1 MDIHVSKGVSLW
13 FVVAGCEMFGFPHVE
28 GDVTQPKDV
37 RHVGGQVLLLSLT
50 GVRNHRTARQNQR
63 VRQNYFNRRSCII
76 NITPRK

>member
-1 MDIHVSKGVSLW
+1 
-13 FVVAGCEMFGFPHVE
+13 MFGFPHVE

-63 VRQNYFNRRSCII
+63 VRQNYLNRRSCII
-76 NITPRK
+76 NITGLENENSLNNIIKLKYTYDYS